1 MEPRN
6 TETSS
11 QQYEDGS
18 ESLFKSLTLP
28 RLRSCSSTDD
38 SCLYSCNCEENCTEC
53 DYNRIDNMFKTWRI
67 KKARG
72 IETKLRK
79 QIKSFSTVPPREGDA
94 KIYKT
99 NEASN
104 DTLAKLKS
112 ELSKN
117 YCPYSSDNCGC
128 SSGCTD
134 CDYGLHTYT
143 TKNKTKLK
151 SKVKEPHVKS
161 SNGFRQ
167 LKMSE
172 RSRKPAKSFSTVKV
186 LRKKTREE
194 LPNKKVLE
202 SCYPES
208 SSSYDCKSDYA
219 KRDSKEYT
227 TTNRVLKVKKKILS
241 RKLKTATVTTR
252 KLLGNKKALKNTA
265 TKVSEKNFLKNW
277 FPDSNSCD
285 SSCTDYKKY
294 ENTKR
299 RKMKNRS
306 QRMRAS
312 TNLNTLNCL
321 Q

>member
-79 QIKSFSTVPPREGDA
+79 RMKSFSTVPSREGDA

-112 ELSKN
+112 
-117 YCPYSSDNCGC
+117 
-128 SSGCTD
+128 T
-134 CDYGLHTYT
+134 
-143 TKNKTKLK
+143 
-151 SKVKEPHVKS
+151 
-161 SNGFRQ
+161 FQ
-167 LKMSE
+167 I
-172 RSRKPAKSFSTVKV
+172 
-186 LRKKTREE
+186 
-194 LPNKKVLE
+194 
-202 SCYPES
+202 
-208 SSSYDCKSDYA
+208 
-219 KRDSKEYT
+219 
-227 TTNRVLKVKKKILS
+227 RVVRPRKIL
-241 RKLKTATVTTR
+241 THTVY
-252 KLLGNKKALKNTA
+252 NDN
-265 TKVSEKNFLKNW
+265 N
-277 FPDSNSCD
+277 
-285 SSCTDYKKY
+285 CTI
-294 ENTKR
+294 
-299 RKMKNRS
+299 
-306 QRMRAS
+306 
-312 TNLNTLNCL
+312 CP
-321 Q
+321 